1 MRDLLWVAGGR
12 DYENKDVIRQTLYPF
27 VLEDHW
33 ELVTG
38 AARGA
43 DLLAEE
49 YWRSKMRPYRG
60 IPADWDTYGK
70 PAGYRR
76 NEYIA
81 YNLKPEM
88 LIAFPGGRGTG
99 LAIDLAVRRKINLV
113 MVEKTDFICKT
124 CRECDSLGLIH
135 PGQLHN
141 PGICDCECR
150 D

>member
-12 DYENKDVIRQTLYPF
+12 DYQDEDVIRQTLYPF

-38 AARGA
+38 ACCQRLGKIRGA

-70 PAGYRR
+70 AAGYRR
-76 NEYIA
+76 NQYIA
-81 YNLKPEM
+81 YNLKPKM

-99 LAIDLAVRRKINLV
+99 LAIDLAVRLDINLV
-113 MVEKTDFICKT
+113 MVHD
-124 CRECDSLGLIH
+124 
-135 PGQLHN
+135 
-141 PGICDCECR
+141 
-150 D
+150 

>member
-12 DYENKDVIRQTLYPF
+12 DYQDMAAVQRILRPF
-27 VLEDHW
+27 IFEDTW

-49 YWRSKMRPYRG
+49 YWRSKFRPYRG

-70 PAGYRR
+70 AAGYRR
-76 NEYIA
+76 NQYIA

-88 LIAFPGGRGTG
+88 LIAFPGGKGTG
-99 LAIDLAVRRKINLV
+99 LAIDLAARRKIQFKLV
-113 MVEKTDFICKT
+113 
-124 CRECDSLGLIH
+124 S
-135 PGQLHN
+135 
-141 PGICDCECR
+141 
-150 D
+150 